1 MFICLINVKMLQF
14 RFLVQNM
21 RFQPGFKL
29 NYKKAFQLSLLV
41 NALVLV
47 IGLLLFLQSPVGAA
61 VRVNRIGSSGR
72 TASHKLQMAKTDIVF
87 VECNTGGEARLGYLR
102 NQLALTCP

>member
-1 MFICLINVKMLQF
+1 MSKS
-14 RFLVQNM
+14 
-21 RFQPGFKL
+21 
-29 NYKKAFQLSLLV
+29 NYKKIFKLPLLV

-47 IGLLLFLQSPVGAA
+47 IGLLLLAQSPVGAV

-72 TASHKLQMAKTDIVF
+72 VTSHRLQMAKTDIVF
-87 VECNTGGEARLGYLR
+87 VECTTGSEPKLGYLS